1 MNAKNELFL
10 TQEEIQYLKD
20 LVKQLVYD
28 REVEAKKQEEYE
40 ATIHPYPPGPIH
52 DQYRNIP
59 E

>member
-20 LVKQLVYD
+20 FVYD
-28 REVEAKKQEEYE
+28 RVVEAKKQAEYE
-40 ATIHPYPPGPIH
+40 ETLHPYPPGPIH